1 MQETSDFC
9 KSPLTAPNAFA
20 KVFNRFFDCLL
31 FKCTLDHTA
40 VCVVRPFPASSP
52 PGPTRIR
59 KKKLNRQRAASRC
72 SRAFRHLGFT
82 NQTFKKKRNIQN
94 LSRIDPK
101 TNKDSTKN
109 RSKFNPRSF
118 QGWSNYQEKTSCIR
132 VGSWGAQDRA
142 FSMLFSIVI
151 PRDAWNPPP
160 NPSCLELTLFTQL
173 PAARA
178 KAIPRFPS
186 SRARRVQSPPNP
198 SCFELTLCT
207 QLLARG

>member
-1 MQETSDFC
+1 MHPRPHSGLRGETL
-9 KSPLTAPNAFA
+9 P
-20 KVFNRFFDCLL
+20 RFL
-31 FKCTLDHTA
+31 
-40 VCVVRPFPASSP
+40 P

-118 QGWSNYQEKTSCIR
+118 QGWSNYQEKTSKKHLKPILNRSKKRPKFNQNSTQMVPGSASGR
-132 VGSWGAQDRA
+132 V
-142 FSMLFSIVI
+142 
-151 PRDAWNPPP
+151 
-160 NPSCLELTLFTQL
+160 LE
-173 PAARA
+173 AG
-178 KAIPRFPS
+178 
-186 SRARRVQSPPNP
+186 RRNGERV
-198 SCFELTLCT
+198 FEKKVPI
-207 QLLARG
+207 

>member
-1 MQETSDFC
+1 MHPRPHSGLRGETL
-9 KSPLTAPNAFA
+9 P
-20 KVFNRFFDCLL
+20 RFL
-31 FKCTLDHTA
+31 
-40 VCVVRPFPASSP
+40 P

-142 FSMLFSIVI
+142 FSMIFSIVI
-151 PRDAWNPPP
+151 ARDAWNPPP
-160 NPSCLELTLFTQL
+160 TPPVWSLRSSRNFQRLELKLFL
-173 PAARA
+173 AFRHLVRAAYNRPPTPPVLSLRSA
-178 KAIPRFPS
+178 RNF
-186 SRARRVQSPPNP
+186 SRAASRCSR
-198 SCFELTLCT
+198 T
-207 QLLARG
+207 